1 MEAQEDSLGLDK
13 PMKLGRVSNIPKITD
28 ELMFNP
34 TRGLPMITK
43 NYKKLSRTIKRND
56 KKLQEKLKTEKS
68 KLAAK
73 RAKVEAECDNLGT
86 VIQFYQFWA
95 HGFFPRAN
103 FKDCI
108 RMIRA
113 YKSARI
119 KEYRRSLLDNELRK
133 LKIEKGIIV
142 EGEDE
147 PEPPTEL
154 DNDDL
159 YTGPEPIAPTENNN
173 LDLEEDDGDWG
184 FMNVNNSDSNGLF
197 VGDNDKDLEAE
208 RPSNPIQESLAKDP
222 FDEEFPPEEDLEDD
236 YEAELAAMREMGM

>member
-1 MEAQEDSLGLDK
+1 
-13 PMKLGRVSNIPKITD
+13 MKLGRVSKIPKITD

-68 KLAAK
+68 KSAAK
-73 RAKVEAECDNLGT
+73 RAKVEAECENLGT

-95 HGFFPRAN
+95 HGFFPEPTSMTA
-103 FKDCI
+103 F
-108 RMIRA
+108 
-113 YKSARI
+113 SARI

-159 YTGPEPIAPTENNN
+159 YTGPEPPAPTENNN
-173 LDLEEDDGDWG
+173 SDLEEDDGDWG

-197 VGDNDKDLEAE
+197 VGDNDKDLDAE
-208 RPSNPIQESLAKDP
+208 RPSNPVQDSVAKDSFDDEFAP
-222 FDEEFPPEEDLEDD
+222 DEEMEDD

>member
-13 PMKLGRVSNIPKITD
+13 PMKLGRVSKIPKITD

-68 KLAAK
+68 KSAAK
-73 RAKVEAECDNLGT
+73 RAKVEAECENLGT

-103 FKDCI
+103 FNDCI

-159 YTGPEPIAPTENNN
+159 YTGPEPPAPTENNN
-173 LDLEEDDGDWG
+173 SDLEEDDGDWG

-197 VGDNDKDLEAE
+197 VGDNDKDLDAE
-208 RPSNPIQESLAKDP
+208 RPSNPVQDSVAKDSFDDEFAP
-222 FDEEFPPEEDLEDD
+222 DEEMEDD